1 MIRQTKLWVLVL
13 VAIGLAF
20 AASAGRSQEPSK
32 NSAVNATAASDVPKI
47 DFEKYTLPNGLQ
59 VILHVDRKLPMVHVN
74 NWYHVGSKNERVGRT
89 GFAHLFEHMMFE
101 GSKDANAKYIGFIE
115 KAGANLFEGGVNG
128 TTNEDR
134 TNYFESVPSGNL
146 EYVIWLESDRLATL
160 TDVLTKENWTTNE
173 TSSKTNAA
181 RDLKINPTAVP
192 SCSSLKT
199 FSPAATPTPTP

>member
-1 MIRQTKLWVLVL
+1 VIRETKLCVLVL

-32 NSAVNATAASDVPKI
+32 NYAVNATAAIDVPKI

-101 GSKDANAKYIGFIE
+101 GSKDANAKYFGLKKQAPI
-115 KAGANLFEGGVNG
+115 
-128 TTNEDR
+128 
-134 TNYFESVPSGNL
+134 
-146 EYVIWLESDRLATL
+146 
-160 TDVLTKENWTTNE
+160 
-173 TSSKTNAA
+173 SSK
-181 RDLKINPTAVP
+181 AV
-192 SCSSLKT
+192 
-199 FSPAATPTPTP
+199 